1 VNQPSGDP
9 LSVYLD
15 TNVVIR
21 GMERTDAGA
30 GEVGR
35 LMELANRGK
44 LELLTSELTLSEV
57 LVDPIKLGD
66 DLLVKAYLDLLTKDR
81 GFELRPVTRDVLIES
96 SHVRARSSARL
107 ADSVHVATAVLSG
120 CRLIVSY
127 DRRLCE
133 LSDLDVIE
141 PSAELF
147 QKLDAKPS

>member
-1 VNQPSGDP
+1 MSQPCNDP
-9 LSVYLD
+9 LRVYLD

-35 LMELANRGK
+35 LTELAESGK
-44 LELLTSELTLSEV
+44 LALVTSELTLSEV
-57 LVDPIKLGD
+57 LVGPIKLRD
-66 DLLVKAYLDLLTKDR
+66 DLLVKAYLDMLTKDR
-81 GFELRPVTRDVLIES
+81 GFELCPVTGDVLIES

-107 ADSVHVATAVLSG
+107 PDSVHVATAVLAG

-127 DRRLCE
+127 DRRLRD

-147 QKLDAKPS
+147 EKLDAETP